1 MTSDLRSIIQYLHKT
16 PPFFCTVDSQLFQN
30 NYLLASCTN
39 LEKVVFAR
47 MGNLCS
53 LPLSLNTQ

>member
-39 LEKVVFAR
+39 LEVSFCKN
-47 MGNLCS
+47 GK
-53 LPLSLNTQ
+53 PLFPTTTP